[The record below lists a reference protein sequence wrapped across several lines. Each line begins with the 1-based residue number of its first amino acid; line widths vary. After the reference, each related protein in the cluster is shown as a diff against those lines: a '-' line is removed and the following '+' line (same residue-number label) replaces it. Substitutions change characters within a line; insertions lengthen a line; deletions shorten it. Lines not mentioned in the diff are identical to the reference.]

1 MKVVERLRRK
11 NMKKSIILIM
21 VITVLSKFFGLFRDI
36 ALTYFYGATNISDI
50 YLIAQTIPSSLFSI
64 IGAGLATSFIP
75 LYNRL
80 YKEKG
85 DKEASRFTSNI
96 INVVFVMITLIIILV
111 LLFTEEF
118 IMLYASGFKGAELS
132 LAVTFT
138 RISIVGMYFSG
149 IIYILNSY
157 LHMKNNFI
165 VSALLGFPL
174 NFVAILSYAAASKY
188 DNRILA
194 WGIVLAAFAQFII
207 LVPAVLKA
215 GFKYKFFIDF
225 KDKYLREILFLAVPV
240 FIGVSVNQIGVLVD
254 RNMASRIIEGGI
266 SSLSYAR
273 KLNGFIQGLFI
284 APIVTVI
291 YPSISRNVI
300 EGDTNNLKKTVYK
313 SLVSIS
319 ILVVP
324 ATVGAM
330 VLSKPIVDLI
340 FLRGKF
346 DATAAT
352 MTASALKYYSLGML
366 VYAFR
371 DIYARVF
378 YSYNDTKT
386 PMINA
391 GIAVFLNI
399 ALNLIL
405 APVMGVGGLAL
416 ATSLSAVVSAF
427 LLARSLKKKVPEL
440 TFAEPMVSIGKLLL
454 ASFIMG
460 IVAWLSFNY
469 FDANLSQNLALIA
482 SVSISAVVYA
492 LLIIL
497 LKIPEAK
504 MIVIYITNKLKS
516 LRRGR

>member
-1 MKVVERLRRK
+1 
-11 NMKKSIILIM
+11 MKKSIILIM
-21 VITVLSKFFGLFRDI
+21 VITVLSKFLGLFRDI

-85 DKEASRFTSNI
+85 NDEASRFTSNI
-96 INVVFVMITLIIILV
+96 INIVFVMITIIIIMV
-111 LLFTEEF
+111 LLFTEQF
-118 IMLYASGFKGAELS
+118 IMLYASGFKGEELS

-138 RISIVGMYFSG
+138 RISIVGMYFTG

-165 VSALLGFPL
+165 VPALLGIPL
-174 NFVAILSYAAASKY
+174 NFVAILSYSAASKY

-194 WGIVLAAFAQFII
+194 VGIVVAAFVQFII
-207 LVPAVLKA
+207 IVPAVLKT
-215 GFKYKFFIDF
+215 GFKYKLFIDF
-225 KDKYLREILFLAVPV
+225 KDKYLREIMFLAIPV

-254 RNMASRIIEGGI
+254 KNIASRIIEGGI

-273 KLNGFIQGLFI
+273 KLNGFIQGLFV

-300 EGDTNNLKKTVYK
+300 EGDTNKLKKTVYE

-319 ILVVP
+319 ILVIP

-330 VLSKPIVDLI
+330 VLSEPIVELI

-346 DATAAT
+346 DATAAV
-352 MTASALKYYSLGML
+352 MTASALKYYSLGMI

-391 GIAVFLNI
+391 GITVFLNI
-399 ALNLIL
+399 ALNMIL
-405 APVMGVGGLAL
+405 SPIMGIGGLAL
-416 ATSLSAVVSAF
+416 ATSLAAVVSAF
-427 LLARSLKKKVPEL
+427 LLARSLKKKIPEL
-440 TFAEPMVSIGKLLL
+440 TFVEPMGSILKLVL
-454 ASFIMG
+454 AAFIMG
-460 IVAWLSFNY
+460 IIALLSFNY
-469 FDANLSQNLALIA
+469 FDVFLSQNLALIA
-482 SVSISAVVYA
+482 SISISAVVYA
-492 LLIIL
+492 LLISM

-504 MIVIYITNKLKS
+504 MIVSYITNRFRKNK
-516 LRRGR
+516 